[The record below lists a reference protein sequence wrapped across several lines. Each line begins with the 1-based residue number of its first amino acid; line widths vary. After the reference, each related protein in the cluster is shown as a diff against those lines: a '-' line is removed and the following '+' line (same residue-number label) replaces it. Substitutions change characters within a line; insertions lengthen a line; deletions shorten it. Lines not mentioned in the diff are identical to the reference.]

1 MLRRVTYVV
10 GALALSVVAFLLLV
24 VVGMRTKSPPVLR
37 LVRRVNRSVSNPIQM
52 RSAGRPGA
60 YASIIHHRGRISG
73 QRYETPVG
81 AEATDDG
88 FVIALPYGTT
98 TDWLKNLLAD
108 GTATIVNEGETFE
121 VDQPEVRPLAS
132 EIARFPTADQRNL
145 RRFRVEQCVRVRRV
159 DRSGAAGLPI
169 EAVPPHS

>member
-1 MLRRVTYVV
+1 MRRVAYLV
-10 GALALSVVAFLLLV
+10 GAMVLGVLTFLTLV
-24 VVGMRTKSPPVLR
+24 MVGMRTKSPRVLR
-37 LVRRVNRSVSNPIQM
+37 FVRRVNRAVSNPIQM
-52 RSAGRPGA
+52 RSAGHPGA
-60 YASIIHHRGRISG
+60 YASIIRHRGRISG

-108 GTATIVNEGETFE
+108 GTATIVNEGETYE
-121 VDQPEVRPLAS
+121 VDRPEVRSLAS
-132 EIARFPTADQRNL
+132 EIDRFRTADQRNL

-159 DRSGAAGLPI
+159 DRSA
-169 EAVPPHS
+169 ST